1 MIAMDLLS
9 EKLRIPRLYI
19 RKTQLKDVYIAALSQ
34 QWCLYIKENLKLP
47 DEFEYHSTYS
57 PNEVQAFLWDLE
69 SLLGPDWLLVYIN
82 VIPKCNNPVL
92 SMSNINSDL
101 GLDAKDLTY
110 SQYLH
115 YVSQTNFKNLWKES
129 QKKFPDAYRP
139 FALNRGRRNNPK
151 NSSWQE
157 SFCSLLLRVFSCPI
171 VSLETGTVLHHR
183 NQSQSCFLQA
193 IGIFECSSNFIVITE
208 HIPHSV
214 HQCLS
219 LSPALLNSNSVKP
232 MFLLF
237 QTLYAIKEMHDRSLF
252 IEGVSWQQFFINES
266 LSLKVLPAL
275 ASSLI
280 PLEPIQPIKHEPSLQ
295 ELTTSWVRGCLSNY
309 DYLMALNDLAGR
321 QIDNPFNHPV
331 LPWISDLSSP
341 FGNWRDLAKSK
352 FRLNKGTVIQLDLTF
367 DPTTFES
374 LEGKEDVLTTQ
385 VPHHV
390 TDVLSEITYYVYVAR
405 QTVRSVLC
413 RYVRPNWNPLE
424 YPSSIE
430 RMQQWTP
437 DECIPQFFSDPSV
450 FKSIHDDLPDL
461 NYPSWASSAEDFIIK
476 HRNALES
483 PYVSERLHQWI
494 DLTFG
499 FRLSG
504 SAAVKAKNVHL
515 SLVDGHVNL
524 STRGVIQLFSQPHP
538 RKLLPS
544 PYVGRSPPRLPPAEE
559 QLCLPLDYNPVG
571 LLRQLETLSHF
582 HGPTQVDS
590 HDLAAVTIA
599 GRRQRDLQWLV
610 TLAVELFIPERFRL
624 LRQNATLEER
634 WQICQDIIRFD
645 RHLVPR
651 CLRAFIQT
659 VFHNETVTAQGL
671 PPPSAHQLLQ
681 PMVSLIPFPSE
692 FPAVLRATR
701 RLRQLFENENMDFSE
716 AGKIIS
722 SFSNLSSIS
731 LLIPFVKA
739 LLLKSST
746 AFRAA
751 LYLLDPIA
759 TALGPYETAKEF
771 LHIILKIMGPE
782 QPSAP
787 LVLLYHKRFLLML
800 QVRLGLRCFLQNIS
814 LLVVEGVGG
823 CYNADGVTAVQQ
835 LLVAPSTLSL
845 SSSLDRLKL
854 GKEQE
859 QESESELETGDVFTF
874 EVGEEAALLE
884 QSSGEDTGTISGTPS
899 RNSVKY
905 SQANAAYPVRDIYD
919 LDGCTVS
926 QVSVD
931 SLLWQA
937 HRLGPVLTARHL
949 TRNLLRMIALCYAE
963 GNSLNLADSSQE
975 SSPFQIS
982 GALLQ
987 GDFNANRIL
996 GCLASIAGL
1005 YGEQFVML
1013 QYFPHAAEVV
1023 SRCIGSGTISV
1034 MLEGGLIGSCSLIL
1048 ACIPCLQ
1055 DSNFMLCL
1063 REVLLRQLLD
1073 PIVCTVTSSEQIFAR
1088 GGAARSAL
1096 SIKLLDCLCAV
1107 AIRIGSDAAGEIISE
1122 PALKLLKSFNRV
1134 GKVASSSSIS
1144 RTHTVKGRP
1153 DYMCHQRRLSNTLR
1167 QAQAAAE
1174 IEAASPPPSNTITR
1188 PAANE
1193 ALSLAE
1199 MAATFTDHFAFQLLT
1214 ALNLILGVRHVQSL
1228 VEQGGQAAQACA
1240 TQYASTKDTL
1250 EADSELA
1257 SQRRTSV
1264 FSGLRVNRSFS
1275 SEAET
1280 TAGSSYGSRISVVGN
1295 RIQLFAEEEPVLET
1309 TTEQCDSR
1317 PTLEEAQ
1324 EMLSYRKTDSAR
1336 HLRGNW
1342 LAYWEHEA
1350 GRADRDTRFNFKQ
1363 IRLLQLNGHS
1373 AGIRTIH
1380 VMDSEIGMLTAG
1392 RDKTARVWSLHSQG
1406 DGNNCVSASYV
1417 YQQHRKPL
1425 LGVCFIDTARLAA
1438 SCDGA
1443 VHLWDPFVGT
1453 SVRQLDASSSCKF
1466 PTVTAM
1472 KALPAQ
1478 TVLVTATAEGTLRML
1493 DTRSPSTY
1501 QQELRISPVA
1511 AGLVRCLATG
1521 SNGYWVAA
1529 GHSSGILS
1537 LMDTRTGMLLASW
1550 KGHEGE
1556 VLQVNGWTSPNGS
1569 QHLISSSLDQS
1580 ISVWSADDGKLKF
1593 NFRGTSEP
1601 VHCLCTTGGGELV
1614 TGTTANRIGVYT
1626 SLTSNANFSSTK
1638 LRSDTFKG
1646 VLTAMAVVPLNRML
1660 LLGSDSGVVM

>member
-1 MIAMDLLS
+1 MELIS
-9 EKLRIPRLYI
+9 EKLCIPPLYI
-19 RKTQLKDVYIAALSQ
+19 RKTQLKDVYIAALPQ
-34 QWCLYIKENLKLP
+34 KWCLYIKKNLKLP
-47 DEFEYHSTYS
+47 DEFENHATYS
-57 PNEVQAFLWDLE
+57 PDEVQAFLWDSE
-69 SLLGPDWLLVYIN
+69 SLISPDWILVYIN
-82 VIPKCNNPVL
+82 VIPKCNHPVL
-92 SMSNINSDL
+92 STSSIHPDM
-101 GLDAKDLTY
+101 GLDVKDLTY

-129 QKKFPDAYRP
+129 QKKFPEAYRP
-139 FALNRGRRNNPK
+139 FALNRGRRSNPK
-151 NSSWQE
+151 NASWQE
-157 SFCSLLLRVFSCPI
+157 SLSSLLARVFSCPI
-171 VSLETGTVLHHR
+171 ISLESGSVLHPT
-183 NQSQSCFLQA
+183 SQSPSCVLQA
-193 IGIFECSSNFIVITE
+193 FGVFECSSNFFVITE

-219 LSPALLNSNSVKP
+219 LSPSLLSSNSVKP

-237 QTLYAIKEMHDRSLF
+237 QMLHAVKEMQDRSLF
-252 IEGVSWQQFFINES
+252 VEGVSWQHFFINES

-280 PLEPIQPIKHEPSLQ
+280 PLEPVQPTKQEASLQ

-321 QIDNPFNHPV
+321 QINNPFNHPV

-352 FRLNKGTVIQLDLTF
+352 FRLNKGDRQLDLTF
-367 DPTTFES
+367 DPTTFEAP
-374 LEGKEDVLTTQ
+374 EGKEDVLPSQ

-390 TDVLSEITYYVYVAR
+390 TDVLSEITYYVYQAR
-405 QTVRSVLC
+405 RTVRSVLC
-413 RYVRPNWNPLE
+413 RYVRPTWNPLE
-424 YPSSIE
+424 YPTSIE

-437 DECIPQFFSDPSV
+437 DECIPQFFSDPSI

-461 NYPSWASSAEDFIIK
+461 SYPPWASSPEDFITK

-504 SAAVKAKNVHL
+504 SAAIKAKNVHL
-515 SLVDGHVNL
+515 SLVDGHVDL
-524 STRGVIQLFSQPHP
+524 SSRGVVQLFSQPHP

-559 QLCLPLDYNPVG
+559 QLSLPLDYNPVG
-571 LLRQLETLSHF
+571 LLRQLETVSHF
-582 HGPTQVDS
+582 YGSTAPDS
-590 HDLAAVTIA
+590 QELAITTVA

-610 TLAVELFIPERFRL
+610 TLAMELFIPQRFRL
-624 LRQNATLEER
+624 IRLSAKLEER
-634 WQICQDIIRFD
+634 WQICQDIVRFD
-645 RHLVPR
+645 RHLLPR
-651 CLRAFIQT
+651 SLRSFIQI
-659 VFHNETVTAQGL
+659 VFQNETVTAQGL

-692 FPAVLRATR
+692 FPAVLTATH
-701 RLRQLFENENMDFSE
+701 QLKQLLDQGNVDFPGV
-716 AGKIIS
+716 GKTIS
-722 SFSNLSSIS
+722 SFTCPSSIA
-731 LLIPFVKA
+731 LVIPFVKA
-739 LLLKSST
+739 LLLKSTT

-759 TALGPYETAKEF
+759 AALGPTETAKEF
-771 LHIILKIMGPE
+771 LNIILKIMGPE

-800 QVRLGLRCFLQNIS
+800 QVRLGIRCFLQNIS
-814 LLVVEGVGG
+814 LLIVEGVGG
-823 CYNADGVTAVQQ
+823 CYNADSVTSVQQ
-835 LLVAPSTLSL
+835 LLVAPSTSSL
-845 SSSLDRLKL
+845 SPNLDRLKL

-859 QESESELETGDVFTF
+859 QESETEIESGDVFTF
-874 EVGEEAALLE
+874 EVGEEAALME
-884 QSSGEDTGTISGTPS
+884 QSSGEETGAVSGTPS

-905 SQANAAYPVRDIYD
+905 SLATAAYPVRDIHE

-937 HRLGPVLTARHL
+937 HRLGPVLTARYL
-949 TRNLLRMIALCYAE
+949 TRNLLRMLALCYADE
-963 GNSLNLADSSQE
+963 TSLNLADPSQE

-982 GALLQ
+982 GVLLQ

-996 GCLASIAGL
+996 GCLASIANL

-1023 SRCIGSGTISV
+1023 SRCISSGTISI
-1034 MLEGGLIGSCSLIL
+1034 MLEGGLVGSCSLIL
-1048 ACIPCLQ
+1048 ACIPCLP
-1055 DSNFMLCL
+1055 DSNFMQCL

-1073 PIVCTVTSSEQIFAR
+1073 PIVSAVTSTEQTFAR

-1096 SIKLLDCLCAV
+1096 AIKLLDCLCALS
-1107 AIRIGSDAAGEIISE
+1107 IRLGTDAAGQFISD
-1122 PALKLLKSFNRV
+1122 PALKLLKSFDRV
-1134 GKVASSSSIS
+1134 SKVASHPSVS
-1144 RTHTVKGRP
+1144 RANSLKGRP

-1174 IEAASPPPSNTITR
+1174 IEAASSAPSNNVTR

-1193 ALSLAE
+1193 ALSLTE

-1228 VEQGGQAAQACA
+1228 VEQGGQAAQTCA
-1240 TQYASTKDTL
+1240 TQYASTKDVL
-1250 EADSELA
+1250 DADPECYSK
-1257 SQRRTSV
+1257 RRTSV

-1275 SEAET
+1275 SDVEAA
-1280 TAGSSYGSRISVVGN
+1280 AGSSYGSRISVVGN
-1295 RIQLFAEEEPVLET
+1295 RIQLFAEEETVPET
-1309 TTEQCDSR
+1309 QTDHCDSR

-1324 EMLSYRKTDSAR
+1324 DLLCYRKTDSAR

-1350 GRADRDTRFNFKQ
+1350 GRAERDSRFNFKQ

-1373 AGIRTIH
+1373 AGIRSIH
-1380 VMDSEIGMLTAG
+1380 VMDSETGLLTAG
-1392 RDKTARVWSLHSQG
+1392 RDKTARVWSLNSQG
-1406 DGNNCVSASYV
+1406 DGNNSVSASYV

-1425 LGVCFIDTARLAA
+1425 LGVSFIDTARLAA

-1453 SVRQLDASSSCKF
+1453 SVRQLDASSSKF

-1478 TVLVTATAEGTLRML
+1478 PILVTATAEGTLRML
-1493 DTRSPSTY
+1493 DTRTPLTY
-1501 QQELRISPVA
+1501 QHELRISPVA

-1537 LMDTRTGMLLASW
+1537 LMDTRTGMLLSSW

-1556 VLQVNGWTSPNGS
+1556 VLQVNGWTSSHGS

-1580 ISVWSADDGKLKF
+1580 VSVWSADDGKLKF
-1593 NFRGTSEP
+1593 NFRGASEP
-1601 VHCLCTTGGGELV
+1601 VHCLCITGGGELV

-1626 SLTSNANFSSTK
+1626 SLTNNANFSSTK

-1660 LLGSDSGVVM
+1660 LLGSDTGVVNLLC